1 MFVFAFRSTLAKIE
15 PFLNPSLFLIQT
27 ASASRSQLPFSAMTE
42 KRDERLAKLY
52 LFLEDGE
59 WKVECMGVV
68 LIRADGVKLM
78 WKRDT

>member
-1 MFVFAFRSTLAKIE
+1 MCLFFSTFSTLTEIE
-15 PFLNPSLFLIQT
+15 PFFIPSWHKIQT
-27 ASASRSQLPFSAMTE
+27 VGLSLSQLPLSVMSE

-68 LIRADGVKLM
+68 LIRADDV
-78 WKRDT
+78 

>member
-1 MFVFAFRSTLAKIE
+1 MFVFTFRSSLAKIE
-15 PFLNPSLFLIQT
+15 PFLNPSLFFD
-27 ASASRSQLPFSAMTE
+27 SNG
-42 KRDERLAKLY
+42 KRVSKLY

-68 LIRADGVKLM
+68 LIRADSVKLM